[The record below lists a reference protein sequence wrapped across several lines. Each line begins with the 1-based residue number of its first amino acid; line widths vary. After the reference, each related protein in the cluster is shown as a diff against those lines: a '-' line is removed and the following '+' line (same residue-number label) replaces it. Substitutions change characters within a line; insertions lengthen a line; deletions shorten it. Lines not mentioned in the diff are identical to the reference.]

1 VARMIPPVVPEEC
14 RSPGEKEIFAR
25 LQDDPATSDWF
36 VLHSLDV
43 ARHLRQVAGE
53 IDFVIVVPEK
63 GVLCLEVKACRELH
77 RQGGLWYYG
86 PVSSTEGD
94 ARGPFRQVA
103 DTMHS
108 LRERLVKRA
117 PGLANVVFWSGVV
130 FPYVNFAV
138 SSEEWHE
145 WQVID
150 ARLFKSHPF
159 ALLVRNMLDRAREHL
174 VNAETAKWFD
184 ARSRSPDSL
193 QAETLV
199 QMLRPH
205 FEFFQSPKARI
216 QQLDDEVN
224 RYTQEQLEAL
234 DAMEANSRVLFEGP
248 AGTGKTMLAIEAAR
262 RGAASGRRVLFVCF
276 NRLLARKLAVDIAS
290 MPSVK
295 VCTLHRHMLDVVGQE
310 GPPADASESFWTD
323 QLPEHAIAT
332 VLGSSED
339 RAYDQVV
346 VDEAQDI
353 LRRQYLDFLD
363 LSITGG
369 LAAGRWRFFGDFERQ
384 AIYGMDQG
392 SLNGLL
398 RERASSVA
406 QYSLRVNCRN
416 TPRISE
422 LAQLLGGM
430 TPPYR
435 HVLRPDDGIDPVL
448 LFYSGSSDQTQKL
461 LSSLEDLYAE
471 GFRGSDITILSPRAQ
486 GACASTVRHP
496 AWKDRLRPLSIDAS
510 SGISYGSIHAF
521 KGLESRA
528 IVVTDID
535 RIGDPAS
542 QALFYVATTRA
553 LHRLIILA
561 HEAVREEAR
570 SIVKR
575 QLQRGER

>member
-1 VARMIPPVVPEEC
+1 VARMIPPIVPEEC
-14 RSPGEKEIFAR
+14 KSPGEKEIFAR
-25 LQDDPATSDWF
+25 LRDDPATKEWF

-86 PVSSTEGD
+86 PVSSTESD

-103 DTMHS
+103 NSMHS
-108 LRERLVKRA
+108 IRERIVKRA
-117 PGLANVVFWSGVV
+117 PGLANVIFWSGVV

-174 VNAETAKWFD
+174 ASTETAKWFD
-184 ARSRSPDSL
+184 ARTQGPDGL

-216 QQLDDEVN
+216 QQLDEEVN

-234 DAMEANSRVLFEGP
+234 DGMEVNPRVLFEGP

-262 RGAASGRRVLFVCF
+262 RGAAAGRRVLFVCF
-276 NRLLARKLAVDIAS
+276 NRLLARRLAVDTAS
-290 MPSVK
+290 IPSVK
-295 VCTLHRHMLDVVGQE
+295 VCTLHRHMLDVARQE
-310 GPPADASESFWTD
+310 VPSAGGDEAFWTRR
-323 QLPEHAIAT
+323 LPEEAIGNL
-332 VLGSSED
+332 LGSSADPVFDEL
-339 RAYDQVV
+339 V

-363 LSITGG
+363 LSLAGG

-384 AIYGMDQG
+384 AIYGSDEG
-392 SLNGLL
+392 SLEALL
-398 RERASSVA
+398 RQRASSVA
-406 QYSLRVNCRN
+406 RYSLRVNCRN

-430 TPPYR
+430 SPPYR
-435 HVLRPDDGIDPVL
+435 HVLRPDDGVEPVL
-448 LFYSGSSDQTQKL
+448 LFYSGDDQSQKL
-461 LSSLEDLYAE
+461 LSSLEELYAE
-471 GFRGSDITILSPRAQ
+471 GFRGSDITILSARAQ
-486 GACASTVRHP
+486 GACASIVNHP
-496 AWKDRLRPLSIDAS
+496 TWKGRIRPLGIDGFD
-510 SGISYGSIHAF
+510 GISYGSIHAF

-535 RIGDPAS
+535 RIGDLTS

-553 LHRLIILA
+553 LHRLVILA
-561 HEAVREEAR
+561 HETVRAEAR

-575 QLQRGER
+575 HLEQTG